1 MIPVTVLH
9 RQSRARAGRLHGE
22 DAARE
27 HIETCTDLP
36 NIVTEWWGELD
47 PADLH
52 TYEVQMIVGA
62 ILVPP
67 EDVAEYARRF
77 RTRAFLD
84 SAACETLVDDMA
96 AGAKEWPR

>member
-9 RQSRARAGRLHGE
+9 RQSQARMAQRHDE

-27 HIETCTDLP
+27 HVETCTDLP
-36 NIVTEWWGELD
+36 RLVTEWWSEID
-47 PADLH
+47 PDELH

-62 ILVPP
+62 ILNPP
-67 EDVAEYARRF
+67 EDVAEYARQF
-77 RTRAFLD
+77 RLDAWLD
-84 SAACETLVDDMA
+84 SPECETLIEDMA